1 MAGNRVVELFAGV
14 GGFRLGLERSGWR
27 TVWANQWE
35 PSTRVQHAA
44 DCYRFHWPDETLV
57 NEDIATVVDK
67 VPAHD
72 LLVGGFPCQDYSV
85 AKTASQAR
93 GLEGMKGVLWWS
105 IYDILERRRPKHVFL
120 ENVDRLLKS
129 PTSHR
134 GRDFAIILSCLNGL
148 GYMVEWRVVNAAE
161 YGFPQRRKRVFILAT
176 KMPSRSSVDPTA
188 MIFDKGVLARALPV
202 WPVED
207 MDQHLAVPDIV
218 LAAPEEMTNHW
229 PSAPMGPFRESG
241 VMWKGQVWTR
251 KVIPN
256 FDSKFLNLG
265 DVLIPDDE
273 VPESFFIPDDQLSR
287 WKYLKGPKS
296 EERTAKNGHRYRYQ
310 EGGIGTPTRPT
321 DHQGPSSPAKEAR
334 PLRASSTSSRR
345 AMGAIEDSRRSTR
358 TPQWLPRR
366 LDQHRDARRET
377 SLHDGQRLVVGAVEQ
392 VGRELR
398 GSR

>member
-1 MAGNRVVELFAGV
+1 
-14 GGFRLGLERSGWR
+14 
-27 TVWANQWE
+27 
-35 PSTRVQHAA
+35 
-44 DCYRFHWPDETLV
+44 
-57 NEDIATVVDK
+57 
-67 VPAHD
+67 
-72 LLVGGFPCQDYSV
+72 
-85 AKTASQAR
+85 
-93 GLEGMKGVLWWS
+93 
-105 IYDILERRRPKHVFL
+105 
-120 ENVDRLLKS
+120 
-129 PTSHR
+129 
-134 GRDFAIILSCLNGL
+134 
-148 GYMVEWRVVNAAE
+148 
-161 YGFPQRRKRVFILAT
+161 
-176 KMPSRSSVDPTA
+176 

-218 LAAPEEMTNHW
+218 LAAPEEITHRW

-310 EGGIGTPTRPT
+310 EGGIRTPTRPI

-345 AMGAIEDSRRSTR
+345 ATGATETHADRTR

-377 SLHDGQRLVVGAVEQ
+377 SLHDGQRLGRWGCGA
-392 VGRELR
+392 GRARAEGFSLARTAEDLR
-398 GSR
+398 NEILVQPEALLRYLADFRRCIGVACIPCVRPHVQGSCI